1 MNCSQPSSGV
11 LGWFR
16 EEELEKF
23 GRNGLHWHAFEMAT
37 AFDFVAQK
45 SAISSII
52 SRRFHQNWSAIETH
66 NWSNVPII
74 YILAVPGI
82 NTDVSSLMALFFFNT
97 VKLYA
102 KSNTA
107 TAFESAMLLSLIHI

>member
-23 GRNGLHWHAFEMAT
+23 GRNGLHWHVFEMAT
-37 AFDFVAQK
+37 AFDLKAQK
-45 SAISSII
+45 WAISSII
-52 SRRFHQNWSAIETH
+52 SRRFHQNWSVIETQ

-74 YILAVPGI
+74 YILGVPGI
-82 NTDVSSLMALFFFNT
+82 NTDVSSLMALVFF
-97 VKLYA
+97 
-102 KSNTA
+102 
-107 TAFESAMLLSLIHI
+107 